1 MAKSPAL
8 HYFVVPAPGTY
19 SEVTNVLWSGKKLD
33 TVKEMAPRGYV
44 VRLGPKSA
52 GERWYPRDEA
62 EHPEVWRR

>member
-1 MAKSPAL
+1 MAKSTAL

-44 VRLGPKSA
+44 VRLGPKKA